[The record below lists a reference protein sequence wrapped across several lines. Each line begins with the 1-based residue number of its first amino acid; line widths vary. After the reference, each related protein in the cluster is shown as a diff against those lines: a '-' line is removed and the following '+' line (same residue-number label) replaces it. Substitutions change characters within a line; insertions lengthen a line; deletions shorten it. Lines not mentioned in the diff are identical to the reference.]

1 MQGQGLL
8 YVPSS
13 AADAPGQGD
22 ESSVAAAASTSASDL
37 ASAAKGTK
45 YTRHNVA
52 TLMQALQNNPLAGPP
67 LQVAQVN
74 SIFVLSV
81 VALLQSSDLRH
92 MRY

>member
-8 YVPSS
+8 SVPSS

-37 ASAAKGTK
+37 ASAAQGTK

-52 TLMQALQNNPLAGPP
+52 ALMQALQNNPLAGPP

-74 SIFVLSV
+74 SMFVLSV
-81 VALLQSSDLRH
+81 LALLRASYTQH
-92 MRY
+92 TRY